1 MTYEVRRCRWQ
12 FGAAIT
18 LPWPT
23 TVYVKRLPLEGVLK
37 KHEEEHVRQLRK
49 MGGVTYL
56 ATHIW
61 ARIVKW
67 NIWGKGHWIED
78 DAYRAETL

>member
-1 MTYEVRRCRWQ
+1 MAKPLPIRRRLPASPW
-12 FGAAIT
+12 T
-18 LPWPT
+18 LPAWT
-23 TVYVKRLPLEGVLK
+23 
-37 KHEEEHVRQLRK
+37 EEHVRQLRK